1 MVINMGKMLLDWNE
15 YIQAARNVIAEG
27 CVLLENKDNILPL
40 KQGMKVSIFG
50 RIALD
55 YYKSGTGSGGMVN
68 VSKVYTIIDGLRES
82 GVVEINEDLLDIYTN
97 WVLENPFNEGVG
109 WGTEPWS
116 QEEMPLTD
124 DIVKQAASASDI
136 AIVVIGRTAGEDKD
150 SSDTKGAYRLSELEE
165 DMLTK
170 VRANFDK
177 VVVLLNIG
185 QLMDLGFMDTYKPEG
200 LMIVW
205 QGGMIGGLGTADVL
219 VGKVTPSG
227 KLTDTAAYNIADYP
241 STDCFGDPKK
251 AIYKEDIFVGY
262 RYFETFAKEQVRYPF
277 GFGLSYT
284 TFKFSGSTARVDFD
298 GKAVYVS
305 TTISNTGDQAGKQVM
320 QVYISAPQGK
330 LGKAS
335 RVLVGFNKTDY
346 LQPGESETLA
356 VTVPFDRFASYDD
369 KGVTAYPESFLLE
382 AGEYGVYVGDSVR
395 SAEYVD
401 AFELADD
408 LLIEELKEA
417 FKPVEAYDRIVASK
431 DGDDIVLAYEATPL
445 KTIDERERRVNNIPA
460 ETLQKIDADVNIRQV
475 INGEITLDD
484 FIGSLSD
491 EDLACIIRGEG
502 MGSSLVTP
510 GTASAFAGVSA
521 SLMSKGL
528 PSLCCDDGPSGM
540 RLDSGRK
547 AFSLPSGA
555 MVASTF
561 NPSLVSTMYEYTG
574 LEMISNNVDVLL
586 GPGMNIHRHPLNGRN
601 FEYFSEDPYVTGV
614 MGTAMLRGLKSQGV
628 SGCVKH
634 FCANNQET
642 GRHTVDSVVSE
653 RALREIYLKGYE
665 MAVKDGCCDAIMT
678 TYGQANGVWT
688 AGNYD
693 LNTEIL
699 RNEWNYRGIVMT
711 DWWAQVN
718 ERGEAP
724 ARNNTAAM
732 VAAQNDLYMVVDC
745 SEKNTANDNTMEA
758 LASGR
763 IKRSEL
769 QRCAKNICQ
778 FVLDS
783 VAIKK
788 GTPDEIFIEIVGR
801 EDEEDEFD
809 MNNVQYVKVDK
820 EITISLKD
828 KPSVGGTNYYIPLDI
843 EELGFYDITLTGSS
857 NLGPLA
863 QIACTLYYT
872 GVPFLTYTFN
882 GTEGKKVSITKNM
895 LIHNRMGVYRLNVAK
910 SGADLDSISLK
921 FTKPMEKRI

>member
-1 MVINMGKMLLDWNE
+1 MGKIVLDWQE
-15 YIQAARNVIAEG
+15 YIEAARNVISEG
-27 CVLLENKDNILPL
+27 CVLLENRDEVLPL
-40 KQGMKVSIFG
+40 KKGSRVSIFG

-82 GVVEINEDLLDIYTN
+82 GEVELNEELLGIYQN
-97 WVLENPFNEGVG
+97 WELDNPFNEGMG

-124 DIVKQAASASDI
+124 DIVKTAASKSDV

-165 DMLTK
+165 DMLSK
-170 VRANFDK
+170 VRASFDK
-177 VVVLLNIG
+177 VIVLLNIG
-185 QLMDLGFMDTYKPEG
+185 QLMDLGFVDTYKPEG

-227 KLTDTAAYNIADYP
+227 KLTDTAAYNISDYP
-241 STDCFGDPKK
+241 STDCFGDPMK
-251 AIYKEDIFVGY
+251 AVYKEDIFVGY
-262 RYFETFAKEQVRYPF
+262 RYFETFAKDKVRYPF
-277 GFGLSYT
+277 GYGLSYT
-284 TFKFSGSTARVDFD
+284 TFEFTGSDIKVDLSE
-298 GKAVYVS
+298 KKIYVS
-305 TTISNTGDQAGKQVM
+305 TTIKNIGKVAGKQVM
-320 QVYISAPQGK
+320 QVYVGAPQGK

-335 RVLVGFNKTDY
+335 RVLVGFNKTDD
-346 LQPGESETLA
+346 LLPGESETLV

-369 KGVTAYPESFLLE
+369 KGVTTYPESFLLE
-382 AGEYGVYVGDSVR
+382 AGKYSVYVGDNVR
-395 SAEYVD
+395 EAAYVD
-401 AFELADD
+401 GFELSSD
-408 LLIEELKEA
+408 LLIEELREV
-417 FKPVEAYDRIVASK
+417 FKPVEAYDRIVAK
-431 DGDDIVLAYEATPL
+431 EEAGDVSISYEATPL
-445 KTIDERERRVNNIPA
+445 KTIDERVRRLDSMPVEIP
-460 ETLQKIDADVNIRQV
+460 QKEDADMNIRQV
-475 INGEITLDD
+475 INGEKTLDE
-484 FIGSLSD
+484 FIGSFSD
-491 EDLACIIRGEG
+491 EDLACIVRGEG
-502 MGSSLVTP
+502 MGSSLVTA
-510 GTASAFAGVSA
+510 GTASAFAGVS
-521 SLMSKGL
+521 SRLIGKGI

-540 RLDSGRK
+540 RLDSGMK

-561 NPSLVSTMYEYTG
+561 NPNLITTMYEFTG
-574 LEMISNNVDVLL
+574 LEMINNNVDVLL

-601 FEYFSEDPYVTGV
+601 FEYFSEDPYITGV
-614 MGTAMLRGLKSQGV
+614 MGSAMLKGLKSRGV

-653 RALREIYLKGYE
+653 RALREIYLKGFE
-665 MAVKDGCCDAIMT
+665 IAVKDGYCDAVMT

-699 RNEWNYRGIVMT
+699 RNEWGFEGVVMT
-711 DWWAQVN
+711 DWWANVN

-724 ARNNTAAM
+724 SKSNTAAM

-745 SEKNTANDNTMEA
+745 SEKNTAKDNSIEA

-763 IKRSEL
+763 LKRAEL
-769 QRCAKNICQ
+769 QRSARNICQ
-778 FVLDS
+778 FAINT

-788 GTPDEIFIEIVGR
+788 GTPEEVVIDIVGR
-801 EDEEDEFD
+801 PEEEDEFD
-809 MNNVQYVKVDK
+809 MNNVQYLKLDGDLTV
-820 EITISLKD
+820 SLKD
-828 KPSVGGTNYYIPLDI
+828 KPSLGGTNYYIPLDI
-843 EELGFYDITLTGSS
+843 EKLGEYEITLSGSS
-857 NLGPLA
+857 NLGSLA

-882 GTEGKKVSITKNM
+882 GTEGKLVGITKNM
-895 LIHNRMGVYRLNVAK
+895 FFHNRMAVFRLNVAK
-910 SGADLDSISLK
+910 NGVELDNIHFKYVREL
-921 FTKPMEKRI
+921 PPRPY